1 MFERPES
8 GDRALLVAL
17 AVGEPANIEPQIREF
32 QDLAESAGAEVVG
45 LISGS
50 RRNPDPRFFVGS
62 GKADE
67 IAAAVEATGAD
78 LAIFNHPLSPSQE
91 RNLERHL
98 KCRVLDRSG
107 LILDIFAQRARSHE
121 GKLQVELAQL
131 RHMSTRLVRGW
142 THLERQKGGIGLRGP
157 GETQLETDRRLLA
170 ARIKHIERRL
180 EKVQRAREQGRQAR
194 RRNETPTVA
203 LVGYTNAG
211 KSTLFNRLTE
221 AQVYA
226 ADQLFATLDPTLR
239 RLDLAPHQSVIL
251 ADTVGFVRDL
261 PHELIAAFKATLTET
276 REAALLLH
284 VIDASDP
291 EREVHVE
298 QVESVLEEIG
308 AGEVPIWCVYNK
320 IDCVPSAD
328 EGGTPARFEAG
339 GDTLWVSAVT
349 GAGVEALQT
358 RLANHFTETMFRGWV
373 ALPAAAGRL
382 RSRLFAERAVEAE
395 QTGADG
401 RMHLRLNVPE
411 RLLRALLREAGL
423 EPDPHRLRVGA
434 AEAPVAEPAEPDLAE
449 AGHPGS

>member
-8 GDRALLVAL
+8 GDRTLLVAL
-17 AVGEPANIEPQIREF
+17 AIGDVADMEAQTQEF
-32 QDLAESAGAEVVG
+32 RDLAESAGADVVG
-45 LISGS
+45 VISGS
-50 RRNPDPRFFVGS
+50 RRQPDSRFFIGS

-67 IAAAVEATGAD
+67 VAAVVESSGAD
-78 LAIFNHPLSPSQE
+78 VAIFNHPLSPSQE

-170 ARIKHIERRL
+170 GRIKHIERRL
-180 EKVQRAREQGRQAR
+180 DKVQRAREQGRQAR
-194 RRNETPTVA
+194 RRAETPTVA

-221 AQVYA
+221 ARVYV

-284 VIDASDP
+284 VIDASDQ
-291 EREVHVE
+291 EREAHIA
-298 QVESVLEEIG
+298 QVEDVLEEIG
-308 AGEVPIWCVYNK
+308 AGEVPIWRIYNK
-320 IDCVPSAD
+320 IDQLPDGDA
-328 EGGTPARFEAG
+328 ARFG
-339 GDTLWVSAVT
+339 GDALWLSAVT
-349 GAGVEALQT
+349 GAGLEELEQ
-358 RLANHFTETMFRGWV
+358 RLARHFTETMFRGWV
-373 ALPAAAGRL
+373 SLPAASGRL
-382 RSRLFAERAVEAE
+382 RSRLFAEKAVESE
-395 QTGADG
+395 QTGAAG
-401 RMHLRLNVPE
+401 VMHLRLNLPE

-423 EPDPHRLRVGA
+423 DEDPQRLRIGR
-434 AEAPVAEPAEPDLAE
+434 EPGTDDSGDQEPVLAE
-449 AGHPGS
+449 TSRRN